1 MLVWYESECLV
12 YDFGIYVIG
21 LVFVGV
27 FIVKLDYINL
37 IIFNSD
43 IELKC

>member
-1 MLVWYESECLV
+1 MLVWYESEFLV
-12 YDFGIYVIG
+12 CDFGIYVIG

>member
-1 MLVWYESECLV
+1 MLVWYESEFLV
-12 YDFGIYVIG
+12 RDFGIYVIG